1 MVILVDTLRADR
13 VGAYQP
19 ARRLTPF
26 IDSLAASGVVF
37 EHAYAQS
44 SWTIPSVASLFTS
57 RYQTQHGLLAFGAS
71 LNATEVT
78 LAETLQGAGYA
89 TACVTANAAL
99 AFKTGFDQGF
109 GHFRVLAVEANAK
122 ARADAVNAAAFAWLD
137 ANAGR
142 PAFLYLHYME
152 PHLPYSPSPE
162 ALDRVLGGRP
172 RPDLKA
178 ASASMM
184 MAITMPPTPE
194 RLRDI
199 QDVYDAEVASLDDG
213 LRALVAGLETRGV
226 LRDALVV
233 VTADHGEELQDHG
246 GMGHGVS
253 LYNAF
258 RNSEDPNVKAQAED
272 VYMARMPVG
281 PVGFGTETA
290 LVVNARISCAPSR
303 RASPAK
309 SSMAWIV
316 RAIATR
322 ESCREALTPSPRRVV
337 RSFETTG
344 KTFPSCTSATR
355 SLTVL
360 VPMSMTARRMAIE

>member
-1 MVILVDTLRADR
+1 M
-13 VGAYQP
+13 
-19 ARRLTPF
+19 
-26 IDSLAASGVVF
+26 
-37 EHAYAQS
+37 
-44 SWTIPSVASLFTS
+44 
-57 RYQTQHGLLAFGAS
+57 
-71 LNATEVT
+71 T

-253 LYNAF
+253 LYNELIEVPLVFARFPASSGRRVPEVVSLLDVAPTLVEAAGAPVPGSFEGRSLGSLLGPPAALDVVRQWLWPPAEPVAFSELKLGPKADPRGKRPHLLAVVAGRSKLIIGPKGERERYDLGVDAAEKTAVPEDAPGEDALRRTVAAF
-258 RNSEDPNVKAQAED
+258 RTRVTGPAAPVSAE
-272 VYMARMPVG
+272 
-281 PVGFGTETA
+281 
-290 LVVNARISCAPSR
+290 
-303 RASPAK
+303 
-309 SSMAWIV
+309 
-316 RAIATR
+316 
-322 ESCREALTPSPRRVV
+322 LTPEQRERLKALGYVQ
-337 RSFETTG
+337 
-344 KTFPSCTSATR
+344 
-355 SLTVL
+355 
-360 VPMSMTARRMAIE
+360 